1 LSFSK
6 NFKSIDSVHLGKNEE
21 MSINKKI
28 NDQKRLE
35 QSKLIYN
42 EPGEKIF
49 GSTYSVK
56 QFETSSYEK
65 KY

>member
-1 LSFSK
+1 
-6 NFKSIDSVHLGKNEE
+6 